1 MGLRH
6 SVKAPEI
13 GVGRTP
19 EFVLEEEGDLVSGP
33 VELDFE
39 SVVELEVNEPV
50 EAGSA
55 LMVVAVPL
63 IVVMSGVIVAT
74 GAPFDTEIHG
84 EGWPADTEPDVDRD
98 EVVGAAM
105 FRDQQGV
112 NSIGLLVATDDQLLV
127 PLAPP

>member
-1 MGLRH
+1 M
-6 SVKAPEI
+6 
-13 GVGRTP
+13 
-19 EFVLEEEGDLVSGP
+19 SGP

-39 SVVELEVNEPV
+39 SGVELELKEPV

-74 GAPFDTEIHG
+74 GDPFDTEIHG

-98 EVVGAAM
+98 EVVVVAVM
-105 FRDQQGV
+105 FRDQRGV
-112 NSIGLLVATDDQLLV
+112 SSIGILVATDDQLLV
-127 PLAPP
+127 LLAPP